1 MFSFSPFLLGKKSSI
16 CNAQIHVYHT
26 DIWRASH
33 DTVNSNCLQKMELEG
48 KRNEGGDL
56 VYALYIA

>member
-1 MFSFSPFLLGKKSSI
+1 MHKYMFI
-16 CNAQIHVYHT
+16 T

-33 DTVNSNCLQKMELEG
+33 DTVNSNCLQKMKLEG
-48 KRNEGGDL
+48 KRNEGGYL